1 MPSTPTMPTT
11 AMFSFH
17 TCWPGENDPDGAFQ
31 NGCER
36 IQTGGLSGD
45 AAGWE
50 VFPVTFRLRIYLC
63 SEPIQRPLVGS
74 SANSAAILAM
84 NY

>member
-1 MPSTPTMPTT
+1 MCHPTLLT
-11 AMFSFH
+11 AAVVSFH
-17 TCWPGENDPDGAFQ
+17 TCWPGENHPDGAFHD
-31 NGCER
+31 GCER
-36 IQTGGLSGD
+36 IQTGDLSGD

-50 VFPVTFRLRIYLC
+50 VFPERFRSRVYLC
-63 SEPIQRPLVGS
+63 LKPIQRTLVGS